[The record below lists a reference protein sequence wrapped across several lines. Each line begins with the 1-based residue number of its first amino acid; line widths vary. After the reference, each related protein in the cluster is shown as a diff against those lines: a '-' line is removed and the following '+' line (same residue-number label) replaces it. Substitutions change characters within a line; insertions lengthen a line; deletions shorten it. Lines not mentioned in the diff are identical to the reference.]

1 MQKQIGGFL
10 WKEPRA
16 GRGIKEYP
24 KDVFRSNEYVHYLDC
39 GNALMSGY
47 LCHNFSNCILY
58 VFILFK
64 LS

>member
-24 KDVFRSNEYVHYLDC
+24 RTFLEVMN
-39 GNALMSGY
+39 M
-47 LCHNFSNCILY
+47 
-58 VFILFK
+58 FIVLTVVMV
-64 LS
+64 S

>member
-1 MQKQIGGFL
+1 MEGTQ
-10 WKEPRA
+10 
-16 GRGIKEYP
+16 GRKGYKGVP

-39 GNALMSGY
+39 GNGLMSGY